1 MEFVPFYTLED
12 LKWDKNNI
20 NIVEDTLLVMSS
32 SVDIAQQSDRRS
44 SACTTSKD
52 DLGFT
57 APLVSV
63 RSTQLAPGG
72 CGVPVKPSFSSLP
85 LDIVNHILSY
95 NGTLKHRNGKY
106 MGQISKTDKRYELL
120 LKIPRTFYYIWPNY
134 YYILRVNDILTIKI
148 YYYLQPLRYTYIYFF
163 FGKSNAPYYTP
174 K

>member
-1 MEFVPFYTLED
+1 
-12 LKWDKNNI
+12 
-20 NIVEDTLLVMSS
+20 MSS
-32 SVDIAQQSDRRS
+32 SVDFTDRRS
-44 SACTTSKD
+44 VTSKD

-57 APLVSV
+57 APL
-63 RSTQLAPGG
+63 
-72 CGVPVKPSFSSLP
+72 VPVKPSFSSLP

-163 FGKSNAPYYTP
+163 YGKSNAPYYTP

>member
-1 MEFVPFYTLED
+1 MNYFFIYTLED

-20 NIVEDTLLVMSS
+20 NIVEDTLLVM
-32 SVDIAQQSDRRS
+32 
-44 SACTTSKD
+44 
-52 DLGFT
+52 
-57 APLVSV
+57 
-63 RSTQLAPGG
+63 
-72 CGVPVKPSFSSLP
+72 SFSSLP

-148 YYYLQPLRYTYIYFF
+148 YYYLQPLR
-163 FGKSNAPYYTP
+163 
-174 K
+174 

>member
-1 MEFVPFYTLED
+1 MNYFFIYTLED

-20 NIVEDTLLVMSS
+20 NIVEDTLLVM
-32 SVDIAQQSDRRS
+32 
-44 SACTTSKD
+44 
-52 DLGFT
+52 
-57 APLVSV
+57 
-63 RSTQLAPGG
+63 
-72 CGVPVKPSFSSLP
+72 SFSSLP

-148 YYYLQPLRYTYIYFF
+148 YYYLQPLRYTYIYLF
-163 FGKSNAPYYTP
+163 FGKPYYTP